1 MIPGSSFFY
10 WDYTYN
16 ILIILDIDELFSFL
30 EGHGK
35 VSAKG
40 SYYVRLSI
48 CQDFNTFFLVLQ
60 GVVV

>member
-16 ILIILDIDELFSFL
+16 ILIIWDTEELFSFL

-40 SYYVRLSI
+40 SYHVRLSI
-48 CQDFNTFFLVLQ
+48 CQDFNKFVWVVQ